1 MRADQSGLPRAE
13 HTRVLS
19 QPEIQSFSWKYA
31 VLAKDQIATQGLTQ
45 TTAADVPVATVEQVG
60 TATAR
65 DLEFEQKAQQEDGRP
80 ATRILGTGS
89 YIPHRIVTND
99 ELAQHV
105 DTSDDW
111 IRARTGIQQ
120 RRRAAADETT
130 SDMAVAAAKSALA
143 ASGISASELDLIVVA
158 TVTPDQPLPTT
169 SIHVKEKLGITN
181 HCPAF
186 DLAAACSGFIYGLHV
201 ADSFIKSGM
210 YQRILLVGVELLSRV
225 VDWTDRESCIIFG
238 DGAGAVVLASSN
250 ETSSRSMEDE
260 TFNGS
265 ILSTRLF
272 SDSSMADAIEIP
284 AGGSA
289 EPMTCDAIQEGRQ
302 FVKMQGRRVFKF
314 AVDQLT
320 KACRDILRDN
330 GLTARDIDWVVPHQA
345 NMRILQLISEQCEI
359 PMERFLTNIEKY
371 GNTSSAS
378 CPLAL
383 DEGVRSNQIKRGDTI
398 LFCAIG
404 SGMVWGCS
412 LVRY

>member
-65 DLEFEQKAQQEDGRP
+65 ALEFEQKAQQEDGRP

-158 TVTPDQPLPTT
+158 TFTPDQPLPTT
-169 SIHVKEKLGITN
+169 SIHVK
-181 HCPAF
+181 
-186 DLAAACSGFIYGLHV
+186 
-201 ADSFIKSGM
+201 
-210 YQRILLVGVELLSRV
+210 
-225 VDWTDRESCIIFG
+225 
-238 DGAGAVVLASSN
+238 
-250 ETSSRSMEDE
+250 
-260 TFNGS
+260 
-265 ILSTRLF
+265 
-272 SDSSMADAIEIP
+272 
-284 AGGSA
+284 
-289 EPMTCDAIQEGRQ
+289 
-302 FVKMQGRRVFKF
+302 
-314 AVDQLT
+314 
-320 KACRDILRDN
+320 
-330 GLTARDIDWVVPHQA
+330 
-345 NMRILQLISEQCEI
+345 
-359 PMERFLTNIEKY
+359 
-371 GNTSSAS
+371 
-378 CPLAL
+378 
-383 DEGVRSNQIKRGDTI
+383 
-398 LFCAIG
+398 
-404 SGMVWGCS
+404 
-412 LVRY
+412 